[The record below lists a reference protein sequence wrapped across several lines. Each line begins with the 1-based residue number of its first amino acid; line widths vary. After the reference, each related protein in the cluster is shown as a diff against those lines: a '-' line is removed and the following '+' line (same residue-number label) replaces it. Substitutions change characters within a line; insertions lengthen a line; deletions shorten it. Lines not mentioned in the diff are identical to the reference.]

1 MSRAKCI
8 KCGNYI
14 AKSGLNDPY
23 LCRDCENGSDILEI
37 DRYAYLDE

>member
-8 KCGNYI
+8 RCGNYI

-23 LCRDCENGSDILEI
+23 LCRDCESDSIIPETN
-37 DRYAYLDE
+37 RYAYLDE